1 MESVVIYASRKG
13 NTRHIAETIAASLAR
28 HGTVRTWC
36 VDETPE
42 VVPAGTDL
50 LVIGG
55 PTETHG
61 MTPRLAGYLDQL
73 ELAEPGRLSAAA
85 FDTRLRLPRI
95 LSGSAAVSIAK
106 SFRARGVELI
116 VPEESFFVTKEPDL
130 EPGELER
137 AAVWAESLSDAVT
150 SRMPELAGA
159 TR

>member
-85 FDTRLRLPRI
+85 CGWRASSPAPPPSRSRSP
-95 LSGSAAVSIAK
+95 SGHAVSSSSCRRKA
-106 SFRARGVELI
+106 S
-116 VPEESFFVTKEPDL
+116 S
-130 EPGELER
+130 
-137 AAVWAESLSDAVT
+137 
-150 SRMPELAGA
+150 
-159 TR
+159 